1 MRFNRGSYWY
11 QTLNNFYDCTS
22 NRYSTHIPTTHSTT
36 SARPP
41 ARWSLT
47 GLLAWLGLQG
57 GFWCLPLFSA
67 RHFALPARPPLV
79 VTTTVLQSIPPWTS
93 NPHSPSCRR
102 RHAPLRSHPRQPSAT
117 TPINVDDPIRRRT
130 ESSIV
135 NDLVLTQWPREGT
148 ATRGLPMPVPTLA
161 TSYS

>member
-57 GFWCLPLFSA
+57 GFLV
-67 RHFALPARPPLV
+67 PAVVLRPPFRPACA
-79 VTTTVLQSIPPWTS
+79 TATGRYYHCSSIIPPWTS